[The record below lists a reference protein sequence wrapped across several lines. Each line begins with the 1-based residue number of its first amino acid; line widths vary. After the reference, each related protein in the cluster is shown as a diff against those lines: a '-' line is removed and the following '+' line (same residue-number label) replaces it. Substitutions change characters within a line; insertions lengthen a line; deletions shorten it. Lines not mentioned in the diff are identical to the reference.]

1 MTNTKGRS
9 IIIFMKLRNKLNKFK
24 LKHNLYC
31 LGDLWEKYDIVI
43 SMLAFWTIVL
53 TLIGME
59 ANGLI

>member
-1 MTNTKGRS
+1 
-9 IIIFMKLRNKLNKFK
+9 MKLRNKLNKFK